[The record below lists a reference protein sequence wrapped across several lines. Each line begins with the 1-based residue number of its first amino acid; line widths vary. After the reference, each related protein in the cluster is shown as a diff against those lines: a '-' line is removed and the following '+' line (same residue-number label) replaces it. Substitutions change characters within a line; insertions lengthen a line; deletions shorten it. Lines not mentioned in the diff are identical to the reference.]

1 MEYTSKKAIIAEKY
15 KIMLIIMTTV
25 KKTKAIYPI
34 KKKPKTIETRI
45 QADKVLNLKKKTVV
59 YSVSIA
65 KIFIEF
71 IIDLPYFFT
80 NFAFF

>member
-15 KIMLIIMTTV
+15 KIMLIIMTIV

-34 KKKPKTIETRI
+34 MKKPKTIETRI

-65 KIFIEF
+65 KF
-71 IIDLPYFFT
+71 LL
-80 NFAFF
+80 NFY